1 MDVVEKVNMVISEVR
16 PVDIIDRDGQW
27 YLIGG
32 DGQPV
37 PGAEEP
43 HVSREEAE
51 AHLQAMYQSDKPLD
65 EPVLEKPVIKFDD
78 SAPGQPKEIFI
89 PLQKVDSRKHQVWGY
104 AAVEEPDHADEI
116 MDYESSKPY
125 WMEWSTRAQKRSG
138 GRSLGNLRSMHKRV
152 AAGRLIEFR
161 PDDKNRGI
169 YIGAEVV
176 DDEEWRKVEAGVYTG
191 FSVGG
196 SYVRRWNDY
205 RLNKMRYT
213 ARPVEVSLVDAPC
226 IESATFDVV
235 KADGM
240 TETRSFTPGDG
251 TNVLKADIPEAP
263 EAVSIEES
271 PDGGYMD
278 RMPDPE
284 KPMQLSPSSVPNGD
298 TLAARHQGVTEL
310 EAASAEIADTGDIT
324 QEPVTKADEPQPPG
338 DPELMDFTVTGRAT
352 PEVAGRFQRFV
363 AMLTN
368 AAAIGHSA
376 MFAMFLDGD
385 GNDRFEATVSGIVE
399 SAVKDI
405 PVDVRD
411 GFEVVKGDFP
421 IPEKRL
427 VKVVTHTSERRMVKV
442 RQPRMIKVV

>member
-1 MDVVEKVNMVISEVR
+1 MDVEKVNMVISEVQ
-16 PVDIIDRDGQW
+16 PIDIIDRDGQW
-27 YLIGG
+27 YLIGA

-37 PGAEEP
+37 SGAEEP

-51 AHLQAMYQSDKPLD
+51 AHLQAMVQSDKPLPAA
-65 EPVLEKPVIKFDD
+65 EEPVIKFDD

-138 GRSLGNLRSMHKRV
+138 GRSMGNLRSMHKRV
-152 AAGRLIEFR
+152 AAGRLIEFL
-161 PDDKNRGI
+161 PDDQNRGF

-176 DDEEWRKVEAGVYTG
+176 DEEEWRKVEAGVYTG

-213 ARPVEVSLVDAPC
+213 ARPAEVSLVDAPC

-263 EAVSIEES
+263 EAVSSEEA

-284 KPMQLSPSSVPNGD
+284 KPMQISPSSVPNGD
-298 TLAARHQGVTEL
+298 TLAARHVGVKDLETAAGSLDTTE
-310 EAASAEIADTGDIT
+310 GT

-368 AAAIGHSA
+368 AAGVGHSA

-385 GNDRFEATVSGIVE
+385 GSDRFEA
-399 SAVKDI
+399 AVAGVAETDVRDI

-421 IPEKRL
+421 QPDKKL
-427 VKVVTHTSERRMVKV
+427 VKVKPVEKRMVKV
-442 RQPRMIKVV
+442 RQPRMVKVV